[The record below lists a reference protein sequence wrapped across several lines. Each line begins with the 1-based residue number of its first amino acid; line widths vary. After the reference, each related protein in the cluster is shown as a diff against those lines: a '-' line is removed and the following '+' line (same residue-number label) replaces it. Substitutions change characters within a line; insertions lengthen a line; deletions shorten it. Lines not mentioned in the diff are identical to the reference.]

1 MGPIEATSQSVKLVQ
16 ICSNQF
22 DHVQSYLW
30 KARSQHLATVH
41 SSVTDFQKHCLQV
54 LGRRIQPESMAHVSH
69 RTVRI
74 SVVDVWNYTN
84 IYKDMRTNIHLIST
98 LSGTKPLV
106 LDKLNTRIQPQVLPE
121 TTKNAKMLL
130 DVRRTSAWS
139 ATRPCTVASSLP
151 SLASKQRVT
160 GKFASRTPGIM
171 IFLDHLGGIW
181 RRDVLRVFASFRNH
195 LT

>member
-106 LDKLNTRIQPQVLPE
+106 LDKLNTRIQASGPARNNQKR
-121 TTKNAKMLL
+121 KNASGCPKDICMI
-130 DVRRTSAWS
+130 
-139 ATRPCTVASSLP
+139 CHP
-151 SLASKQRVT
+151 SLHCGQFTAK
-160 GKFASRTPGIM
+160 PGFQATCNWEIC
-171 IFLDHLGGIW
+171 I
-181 RRDVLRVFASFRNH
+181 
-195 LT
+195 